1 MAVRQL
7 CPEAQKGDNR
17 CRDSDHAKGKD
28 HPSAGLLG
36 RHVTQ
41 RLRVWCWDLL
51 SGWDPALTLDNQ
63 VTPGELKQWGP
74 VASSLLM
81 CRRLLEDGTDGS
93 IWRSCDTLSSARCCG
108 F

>member
-17 CRDSDHAKGKD
+17 CRDSDRAKGQD
-28 HPSAGLLG
+28 HPSTGLLR

-51 SGWDPALTLDNQ
+51 SGWDPALTLDSQ
-63 VTPGELKQWGP
+63 VTPGELNETVG
-74 VASSLLM
+74 S
-81 CRRLLEDGTDGS
+81 CRFLTPDVKTAAGGWNRRKRLEEL
-93 IWRSCDTLSSARCCG
+93 
-108 F
+108 